1 MKSYELVVTITL
13 AAAMSKYSKEQ
24 RSIVGILRRRT
35 TAKRFTFRWLRGD
48 VRGAL
53 PLSYRKRC
61 SACSRNLLSSVI
73 FHLLAGWPRIEQ
85 REGARYLGMKYYYPP
100 GREFR
105 GTVGKLCEKVTR
117 KSVWL
122 AFLLA
127 TLLITSGIWN
137 FTIRYFLYYW
147 NTLVVKSGFMVFDVP
162 ILNYVW
168 ISFRQIFIFTIL
180 EYRKLL
186 GILIILSL
194 LSEEI

>member
-1 MKSYELVVTITL
+1 MF
-13 AAAMSKYSKEQ
+13 KYSKEQ
-24 RSIVGILRRRT
+24 RYIVGILRKRT
-35 TAKRFTFRWLRGD
+35 TAKRFTPRRLRGD

-105 GTVGKLCEKVTR
+105 GTVGKLYEKVTR

-168 ISFRQIFIFTIL
+168 ISLRQIVIFTEL
-180 EYRKLL
+180 GYHKLL
-186 GILIILSL
+186 EILIFLSL